1 MLSFLPFLTWLA
13 AITSAVL
20 LVFLWDL
27 GVLRRL
33 SLVITVGVFLVA
45 GYCQFVSGSP
55 MVAALGVAL
64 QTILA
69 VYLMAR
75 WKLSG

>member
-1 MLSFLPFLTWLA
+1 MLPILPFLTWLA

-27 GVLRRL
+27 GVLRRF
-33 SLVITVGVFLVA
+33 SLVITIGVFLVA
-45 GYCQFVSGSP
+45 GYCQFFSGSP

-64 QTILA
+64 QTMLA

-75 WKLSG
+75 WKFSG